1 MHRLF
6 SVLFQAHFHSCCN
19 DTDRLASLLFSLIN
33 RLLTAIVLRHHVVV
47 YKIPGP
53 EKGAIFVYT
62 AICRNIKPS
71 AVIVKTRAVI
81 LREIKYRDQSKICS
95 IYTREFGKMSI
106 IIKGARNPKN
116 RLSGLFSAGN
126 VVDLVLY
133 KKSSRDIQLAS
144 DGNLV
149 LSPMVPEPDLERFAI
164 LYRIIDFVRHTTE
177 NDEKNLPLFTLLT
190 GTLEQLYHT
199 NVNFQQLYAWFL
211 LRFVSLL
218 GFQPSLRTCVFSGEE
233 LLPAIEALQLTEL
246 YFVMNPGGLAL
257 PKAAGSSMAKKQL
270 IPVRL
275 AMLLSALAATRLPA
289 GDSIKADPREIEDLW
304 NLLQEYC
311 SLHLEHARGRKNLD
325 IVSQILLK

>member
-1 MHRLF
+1 
-6 SVLFQAHFHSCCN
+6 
-19 DTDRLASLLFSLIN
+19 
-33 RLLTAIVLRHHVVV
+33 
-47 YKIPGP
+47 
-53 EKGAIFVYT
+53 
-62 AICRNIKPS
+62 
-71 AVIVKTRAVI
+71 VIVKTRAVI
-81 LREIKYRDQSKICS
+81 LRETKYRDQSKICS
-95 IYTREFGKMSI
+95 LYTREFGKISV

-133 KKSSRDIQLAS
+133 KKSSRDIQLVS

-149 LSPMVPEPDLERFAI
+149 LSPMVPDPDMERFAI

-177 NDEKNLPLFTLLT
+177 NDEKNLPLFTLLA
-190 GTLEQLYHT
+190 GTLEQLYRSD
-199 NVNFQQLYAWFL
+199 VNFQQLYAWFL

-233 LLPAIEALQLTEL
+233 LLPAIKTLKLTEL

-257 PKAAGSSMAKKQL
+257 PAAACTSVTKKKL

-275 AMLLSALAATRLPA
+275 ALLLGTLATARLPA
-289 GDSIKADPREIEDLW
+289 GDFFKADPVDIEIIW

-311 SLHLEHARGRKNLD
+311 HLHLDHARGRKNLN

>member
-1 MHRLF
+1 
-6 SVLFQAHFHSCCN
+6 
-19 DTDRLASLLFSLIN
+19 
-33 RLLTAIVLRHHVVV
+33 LLTVIVLRHYVVFKKV
-47 YKIPGP
+47 REPQ
-53 EKGAIFVYT
+53 KGAVFVYSD
-62 AICRNIKPS
+62 ICRNIKPP

-95 IYTREFGKMSI
+95 IYTREFGKMSV

-133 KKSSRDIQLAS
+133 KKSSRDIQLVS

-164 LYRIIDFVRHTTE
+164 LYRIIDFVRHTTQ
-177 NDEKNLPLFTLLT
+177 NDEKNLPLFTLLA
-190 GTLEQLYHT
+190 GTLEQLYHS

-211 LRFVSLL
+211 LRFVSVL

-233 LLPAIEALQLTEL
+233 LLPAVKALNLTEL

-257 PKAAGSSMAKKQL
+257 PAAAGASMAKKQL

-275 AMLLSALAATRLPA
+275 AMLMRALAATRLPS
-289 GDSIKADPREIEDLW
+289 GDSIKADPIEIETLW

-311 SLHLEHARGRKNLD
+311 SLHLEHARGRKNLN

>member
-1 MHRLF
+1 M
-6 SVLFQAHFHSCCN
+6 
-19 DTDRLASLLFSLIN
+19 
-33 RLLTAIVLRHHVVV
+33 LTAIVLRQYFVKKFVGLKKAPFSYIV
-47 YKIPGP
+47 
-53 EKGAIFVYT
+53 IF
-62 AICRNIKPS
+62 AGILKPP
-71 AVIVKTRAVI
+71 AVIVKTQAVI
-81 LREIKYRDQSKICS
+81 LRETKYRDQSKICS
-95 IYTREFGKMSI
+95 IYTREFGKMSV

-133 KKSSRDIQLAS
+133 KKSSRDIQLVS

-149 LSPMVPEPDLERFAI
+149 LSPMVPDPDMERFAI

-199 NVNFQQLYAWFL
+199 DVNFQQLYAWFL
-211 LRFVSLL
+211 LRFVSVL

-233 LLPAIEALQLTEL
+233 LLPAFTALKLTEL

-257 PKAAGSSMAKKQL
+257 PGAAGASMAKKQL

-275 AMLLSALAATRLPA
+275 ALLLSALADTRLPS
-289 GDSIKADPREIEDLW
+289 GNSIKADPGDIEAIW

-311 SLHLEHARGRKNLD
+311 SLHLEHARGNKNLS